1 MLPLSTEVISQP
13 ILRTYIS
20 YARQYVKPKLSAKA
34 AAILQ
39 KYYLE
44 LRSKNKQFGSI
55 PIFNRQLEAMIR
67 LTEVWYLLLREKNIL
82 CVLKKYFISLYY
94 RLEQN
99 WNYVLKQLSQMH

>member
-1 MLPLSTEVISQP
+1 MLPLSTEIIPQP

-39 KYYLE
+39 SYYLE
-44 LRSKNKQFGSI
+44 LRLKNNQFGSI

-67 LTEVWYLLLREKNIL
+67 LTEVSFIANIYVLRR
-82 CVLKKYFISLYY
+82 YFILFFI
-94 RLEQN
+94 L
-99 WNYVLKQLSQMH
+99 L